1 MKNLLVLSK
10 LKQFAESKI
19 WCIPAFRCGLEAS
32 TNGYSPTTIQIAVIE
47 RTIARG
53 LLGQMHV

>member
-19 WCIPAFRCGLEAS
+19 CCIPAFRCGLEAS
-32 TNGYSPTTIQIAVIE
+32 TNGYSAATIQIAVIE
-47 RTIARG
+47 RTIVRG
-53 LLGQMHV
+53 L